1 MNREA
6 YKKAMSCVRPS
17 AGTRERIMAMTEE
30 KRETKKPL
38 KPLLIAALIAAL
50 LAAATLSVNAVTGG
64 ALFDRFR
71 VLIGGEEADP
81 KDYVKK
87 LVEYTDEDGDAFV
100 RFAVAEP
107 TTDGG
112 SDAET
117 AAYTSKATAGSARR
131 SAWNSSPTN
140 SSPEDCSSQTA
151 TAPRQS
157 AAGLHF
163 TYNTETPC

>member
-1 MNREA
+1 MNGKMNREA

-38 KPLLIAALIAAL
+38 KPLLIAALVAAL
-50 LAAATLSVNAVTGG
+50 LTAATLSVNAATGG

-112 SDAET
+112 SDAEIEVQLGDENGGVYLKSNGGFG
-117 AAYTSKATAGSARR
+117 AEIGVEFIADEQQ
-131 SAWNSSPTN
+131 P
-140 SSPEDCSSQTA
+140 
-151 TAPRQS
+151 
-157 AAGLHF
+157 
-163 TYNTETPC
+163 